1 MARQA
6 LSVIKKKRKK
16 RGKRSTIKTKGKDK
30 KVLKCNTKEQQFVDE
45 YLVDLNGRRAYQAVY
60 PDSNNLTARVEA
72 CRFLT
77 KPNVSEAIS
86 LRRQELSAQ
95 VQVTQDEIVREFVRV
110 GISANIKDY
119 ASFGPSGVKLKE
131 SNELTDAQLA
141 MVAEVSHSHTEHGS
155 NVKFKLHDKM
165 DALNSLARHLG
176 MFPSRVEQPSIQI
189 PVQFNIV
196 LSPSP

>member
-6 LSVIKKKRKK
+6 LAVIKKKRKK
-16 RGKRSTIKTKGKDK
+16 RGKRSTIKTKSAVKLN
-30 KVLKCNTKEQQFVDE
+30 VKEQQFVDE
-45 YLVDLNGRRAYQAVY
+45 YLVDLNGRRAYQEVY
-60 PDSNNLTARVEA
+60 PDSNDLTARVEA

-77 KPNVSEAIS
+77 KPNISEAIS
-86 LRRQELSAQ
+86 LRRQELSSQ
-95 VQVTQDEIVREFVRV
+95 VQVTQDEIVREFLRI
-110 GISANIKDY
+110 GMIANTADFV
-119 ASFGPSGVKLKE
+119 SFGPGGVKLKE
-131 SNELTDAQLA
+131 SEDLTREQMA

-155 NVKFKLHDKM
+155 NVKFKLHDKLG
-165 DALNSLARHLG
+165 ALNSLARHLG